1 MDKKFDNENFKSP
14 EIFAIQLLSNML
26 LLSIPDCN
34 RVLTLRVIKNIFCW
48 KIKMKKISAI
58 SVLRK
63 FNNIFVKTVLKKFNL
78 DLTLSLFLL
87 WSFGQYQPAFKQQYR
102 ENGYL
107 KRFTNVT

>member
-14 EIFAIQLLSNML
+14 EIFAIQLSSNML
-26 LLSIPDCN
+26 LLSIPDWN
-34 RVLTLRVIKNIFCW
+34 RVLRLRVIKNIFCW
-48 KIKMKKISAI
+48 KIKLKKISAI

-63 FNNIFVKTVLKKFNL
+63 FNNIYVKTVLRKNNL
-78 DLTLSLFLL
+78 ELTLSLFLL
-87 WSFGQYQPAFKQQYR
+87 WRFGQYKPAFKQQYR